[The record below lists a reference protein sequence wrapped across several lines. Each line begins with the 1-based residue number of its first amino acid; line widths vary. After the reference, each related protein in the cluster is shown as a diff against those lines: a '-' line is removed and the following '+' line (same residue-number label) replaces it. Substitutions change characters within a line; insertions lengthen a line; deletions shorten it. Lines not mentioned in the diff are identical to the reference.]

1 VNPALLAVLPD
12 QLEQKVMRESV
23 VSLVQMVKWVL
34 LESPVLWARLAH
46 QVSKGLKV
54 LLVPPVSPESLVVPV
69 KLELPVPKVPEVKLV
84 PKAFPVTP
92 EKLVFPVSPVLK
104 DQLVLKAS
112 KVTLV
117 PLVPW
122 DHEVAMERMD
132 FLVKLELR
140 ESPDSTVKTELMVS
154 PVLPVKPDQRD
165 IREKLVLLV
174 KVVSMALTEKL
185 AHKDRLVPKVPVE
198 RLDQL
203 VSAV

>member
-1 VNPALLAVLPD
+1 MNPAPLAVLPD

-23 VSLVQMVKWVL
+23 VSPVQMVKWVL
-34 LESPVLWARLAH
+34 PESPVLWARLAR

-54 LLVPPVSPESLVVPV
+54 LLVPPVSLESLAVPV
-69 KLELPVPKVPEVKLV
+69 KLELPVPKVPEVRLV
-84 PKAFPVTP
+84 LRVFLVTP
-92 EKLVFPVSPVLK
+92 EKLVFPVSPVQK
-104 DQLVLKAS
+104 AQLVLKES
-112 KVTLV
+112 KVTLA
-117 PLVPW
+117 PLVQW
-122 DHEVAMERMD
+122 DHEVVMERMD
-132 FLVKLELR
+132 FLVKLEPR
-140 ESPDSTVKTELMVS
+140 VSPDSTVKTELMVS
-154 PVLPVKPDQRD
+154 PVPPVKPDLRD